1 MLTVI
6 IVNYNAGNLLTAC
19 LESVLLS
26 SAVRQVIVVDNG
38 SADDSL
44 IKVRQKFSSDQRLL
58 LLENRRNLGFSR
70 ANNIALEHVL
80 PESRYLLFLNP
91 DCQISD
97 GVAEHMLYFMENNQ
111 DVGMA
116 TCLVTNPDGSE
127 QRGCRRLIPNPR
139 NTLGALFSRRRLSST
154 FDFNLSKTPL
164 PVEPVEV
171 EAISGSFMFARRE
184 AIETIGGFD
193 DGYFLHCEDLDLCK
207 RMSLTNWKIF
217 FIPEVK
223 IIHYQG
229 SCSRTMPLR
238 ISWYKHCGMR
248 RFYHKFHR
256 RRYGLPLYFLVSA
269 AIWGHFVLGIPK
281 NLLTG
286 RS

>member
-1 MLTVI
+1 LLTVI
-6 IVNYNAGNLLTAC
+6 IVNYNAGNLLAAC

-26 SAVRQVIVVDNG
+26 PVVEQVIVVDNG

-44 IKVRQKFSSDQRLL
+44 IKVRQQFSFDQRLL

-80 PESRYLLFLNP
+80 PESRYVLFLNP
-91 DCQISD
+91 DCLLTEVVID
-97 GVAEHMLYFMENNQ
+97 RLLNFMENNQ

-127 QRGCRRLIPNPR
+127 QRGCRRLIPTPY
-139 NTLGALFSRRRLSST
+139 NTLSALFSRRRSSSMSS
-154 FDFNLSKTPL
+154 FNLAETPL
-164 PVEPVEV
+164 PAEPVEV
-171 EAISGSFMFARRE
+171 EAISGSFMFARRVVIE
-184 AIETIGGFD
+184 AIGGFD
-193 DGYFLHCEDLDLCK
+193 EGYFLHCEDLDLCK
-207 RMSLTNWKIF
+207 RMNLTNWKIF
-217 FIPEVK
+217 FIPDVK

-256 RRYGLPLYFLVSA
+256 RRYGLPLYFLVTA